1 MQTAPI
7 ISIAT
12 LRCGGCG
19 SADIVAVDP
28 GDEPVYAPG
37 GILIDAGRPVTARC
51 LACWAGPREEKP
63 RALECYR
70 CAGTSDDGV
79 TFARHRKPRGR
90 PLLCADC
97 AADPAR
103 PVPVFVRGT
112 YRRHEVTR
120 AASAQ
125 MDIENA
131 ARGGA

>member
-1 MQTAPI
+1 MQAAPF
-7 ISIAT
+7 SLAN

-19 SADIVAVDP
+19 SADIV
-28 GDEPVYAPG
+28 
-37 GILIDAGRPVTARC
+37 
-51 LACWAGPREEKP
+51 
-63 RALECYR
+63 
-70 CAGTSDDGV
+70 
-79 TFARHRKPRGR
+79 
-90 PLLCADC
+90 

-112 YRRHEVTR
+112 YRRHEVAR